1 MDRLW
6 QDVRFAARSLSR
18 APALTVVAIFTLAF
32 GIGANT
38 AVFSLVN
45 TVLIRP
51 LPYVDPDRLVMVGE
65 TLRGDDHRNVSPHE
79 YVAWARENR
88 SFDQLAMF
96 SYGSL
101 TLSGRGEPSV
111 VSSRVVTANFF
122 DVLGQRP
129 LLGRAFQAG
138 DDQPGAPQQVILS
151 HSLWTSRFAGDSS
164 VVGREAILDDTPFKI
179 VGVMPARGDMD
190 ADIWVPVN
198 LVAEARKVGKHGM
211 FVIGRLKTGATL
223 STATADLAIVA
234 QRLERQYP
242 VDNKDHRVQVLSLNE
257 VTVGDVR
264 RPFLVALGAAFFVLL
279 IACANVGHL
288 LLTRAAA
295 RQKELAIRTALGA
308 ARSRLVRQLVTEALL
323 LSVIGGG
330 LGFMLAVWLTDLF
343 PALSAIQVPRIS
355 ELRVDWRVLAATA
368 FLCVFTALACGLLPA
383 LRASQPKLRLW
394 LADGTRA
401 SSAPGRRIAGM
412 LIVSEIALA
421 LMLLVGAG
429 LTLKSFAHLVRI
441 NPGFDP
447 RNVLAISL
455 PLPGPRYPT
464 GELQRRAVTEVVD
477 GLAQLPGVTFAGA
490 TTLLPLGVCCNS
502 MAVTIEG
509 KPAPLP
515 GREIQART
523 TIVAGRYF
531 EASQIPLKR
540 GRHFAASD
548 ARIAIPLLR
557 WYPQQPNPEHFDE
570 QQAAPVAIIS
580 ETMAR
585 QFWPNEDAVGK
596 RFRALFSP
604 WITVVGIVGDVRQSG
619 LLEPPT
625 PQMYLS
631 NLQEPSGAMTI
642 VVRTARDPLDAAP
655 AVRRQIR
662 SFDARLPIGSIET
675 MDQIVWNSVGRP
687 RFNAL
692 LLGISGAIAL
702 VLAIVGV
709 YGVMSYSVQR
719 RTHEI
724 GIRRALGAQTRD
736 VLRLVL
742 GQTLGLV
749 LAGIVAGAVGAI
761 ALTRVLATL
770 LYDVAPTDPSTFVVV
785 AATLAFVALLAGYL
799 PGRRATRVDPTDAL
813 RSE

>member
-6 QDVRFAARSLSR
+6 QDMRFAARSLSR
-18 APALTVVAIFTLAF
+18 APGLTAVAILTLAF

-51 LPYVDPDRLVMVGE
+51 LPYVDPDRLVMIFE
-65 TLRGDDHRNVSPHE
+65 KRRDYDHGNVSPHE
-79 YVAWARENR
+79 FIAWSRESR
-88 SFDQLAMF
+88 SFDRMAMF
-96 SYGSL
+96 NYSTF
-101 TLSGRGEPSV
+101 TLSGRGEPLT
-111 VSSRVVTANFF
+111 VSARLVTADFF
-122 DVLGQRP
+122 GVLGQRP
-129 LLGRAFQAG
+129 ILGRAFQAG
-138 DDQPGAPQQVILS
+138 DDQPNAPHQVILS
-151 HSLWTSRFAGDSS
+151 HSLWVTRFAGDSS
-164 VVGREAILDDTPFKI
+164 VVGRQLTLDDTPFRI

-190 ADIWVPVN
+190 ADVWVPMN
-198 LVAEARKVGKHGM
+198 LVAEARKVGKHSM
-211 FVIGRLKTGATL
+211 FVIGRLKAG
-223 STATADLAIVA
+223 STIRTARADLAIVA
-234 QRLERQYP
+234 QRLEQQYP
-242 VDNKDHRVQVLSLNE
+242 EDNKDHGVDVFSLNE
-257 VTVGDVR
+257 VMVGDVR

-308 ARSRLVRQLVTEALL
+308 ARWRLVRQLVTEALV
-323 LSVIGGG
+323 LSIVGGALG
-330 LGFMLAVWLTDLF
+330 LVLAVWLTDLF

-355 ELRVDWRVLAATA
+355 ELHVDWRVLSVAG

-383 LRASQPKLRLW
+383 LRSSQPKLRLW

-401 SSAPGRRIAGM
+401 SSAPGRRIGGM

-421 LMLLVGAG
+421 LVLLVGAG
-429 LTLKSFAHLVRI
+429 LTVKSFAHLMRI
-441 NPGFDP
+441 DPGFDP
-447 RNVLAISL
+447 HNVVEVSF

-464 GELQRRAVTEVVD
+464 GELQRRAVTDMVD
-477 GLAQLPGVTFAGA
+477 RLAQLPGVAFAGA
-490 TTLLPLGVCCNS
+490 TTLLPLGPCCNS
-502 MAVTIEG
+502 LAVSIEG
-509 KPAPLP
+509 RPAPRP
-515 GREIQART
+515 GEEIQARS
-523 TIVAGRYF
+523 TIIAGRYF
-531 EASQIPLKR
+531 EATATPLKR
-540 GRHFAASD
+540 GRYFAASD
-548 ARIAIPLLR
+548 ARVAIPLIR

-570 QQAAPVAIIS
+570 PQAQPVAIIN

-585 QFWPNEDAVGK
+585 MFWPNEDAVGK

-604 WITVVGIVGDVRQSG
+604 WVTVVGVVGDVRQSG

-625 PQMYLS
+625 PQMYFS
-631 NLQEPSGAMTI
+631 NLQEPSGGMTI
-642 VVRTARDPLDAAP
+642 VVRATRDPLTIAP
-655 AVRRQIR
+655 LVRRQIR
-662 SFDARLPIGSIET
+662 AFDPRLPIGAVET
-675 MDQIVWNSVGRP
+675 MDRVVWNSVGRP

-702 VLAIVGV
+702 LLAIIGV

-742 GQTLGLV
+742 GQAFGLV
-749 LAGIVAGAVGAI
+749 VIGIMIGAI
-761 ALTRVLATL
+761 GAAALTRVLGAL
-770 LYDVAPTDPSTFVVV
+770 LYDVAPTDPATFALV
-785 AATLAFVALLAGYL
+785 AVALACVALLAGYL